1 MYINLF
7 RNVLYLKTVLMEIIV
22 HVDIYNFFSLNT
34 VLQYCHLRQ
43 KGSGRV
49 KRGEEGARR
58 EGCVGYIVEVQSMMA
73 IVLYG
78 KNSEDRIRHRRLWE
92 PIFS

>member
-1 MYINLF
+1 M
-7 RNVLYLKTVLMEIIV
+7 
-22 HVDIYNFFSLNT
+22 
-34 VLQYCHLRQ
+34 
-43 KGSGRV
+43 